1 MANSDTFYSCKYG
14 TEKKQKDF
22 FLYLVTLQILLL
34 SIYLMKIN
42 LKFYNWYE
50 PKEID
55 SKWYNAIMIQT

>member
-22 FLYLVTLQILLL
+22 FFI
-34 SIYLMKIN
+34 SRDPSN
-42 LKFYNWYE
+42 LIIVNLFNENQFKFYNWYE